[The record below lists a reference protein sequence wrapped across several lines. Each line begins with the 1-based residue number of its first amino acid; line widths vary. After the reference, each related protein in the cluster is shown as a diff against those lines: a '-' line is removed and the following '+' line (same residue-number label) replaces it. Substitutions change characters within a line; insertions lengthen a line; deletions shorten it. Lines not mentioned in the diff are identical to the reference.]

1 MFASKYPWPSVLLAA
16 AVLVLLVQTSP
27 AFSAEKK
34 ADPNKEQVRRLQ
46 QVQRQLE
53 QEKTQLVEEKAATE
67 LELGES
73 RKKADAE
80 SRRAASLGKELSTLR
95 GARDTLAA
103 KLAETEA
110 ELRRTQ
116 EQQRATEAE
125 GKRLQGALATEKQQH
140 ASALE
145 RNQEMHK
152 VSAEVLGLYEK
163 KSCFDSTFQNEP
175 LTGLKRVEIENAVED
190 LRDKLDSQR
199 SGS

>member
-1 MFASKYPWPSVLLAA
+1 MFASKSSWFSVLLAA
-16 AVLVLLVQTSP
+16 LVLAMLMQTSP

-53 QEKTQLVEEKAATE
+53 QEKTQLTEAKAAAE
-67 LELGES
+67 VELGES
-73 RKKADAE
+73 RKKAEAE
-80 SRRAASLGKELSTLR
+80 ARRAASLGKELSTLR
-95 GARDTLAA
+95 GARDALAA
-103 KLAETEA
+103 KLVETEA

-116 EQQRATEAE
+116 EQQRVSEAE
-125 GKRLQGALATEKQQH
+125 GKRLQSVLATEKQQH
-140 ASALE
+140 ATALE

-152 VSAEVLGLYEK
+152 LGVEALVLYEK
-163 KSCFDSTFQNEP
+163 KTCIDSTFQNES
-175 LTGLKRVEIENAVED
+175 LTGLKRVEIENAIED